1 MRKLYLFI
9 AILVTLIASSIPS
22 VVSVNAQDPIVYAV
36 LFYSPTCPHCHQVME
51 QDLPP
56 LLEQYGDQL
65 QILAVN
71 VLQPAGAQLHAAMLT
86 TLPPEKVQQGVPALL
101 VGDTFLVG
109 SVDIPAQ
116 LPGIVTAGLEQGG
129 IDWPVI
135 PGLGWPTIPSLGVIL
150 TASDSAES
158 DAVTTAE
165 LLDQD
170 SAEVSNSGFALAL
183 IVLLFLI
190 SALVFAIIRLVRA
203 RPDWSE
209 LPAVKTWVVPLL
221 AALGLLVAGY
231 LAYVEISHEA
241 AVCGPIGDCNVVQSS
256 SYATIAGVPVAVLG
270 LLSYSAIL
278 ILYIV
283 QDRRND
289 MAAMWSRAALL
300 AVTFIGT
307 LFSIYLT
314 VIELAVIEAVCMWC
328 LTSAVV
334 TGALLLLIVFPM
346 TPQRRHNRRKPVPRS
361 ASW

>member
-1 MRKLYLFI
+1 M
-9 AILVTLIASSIPS
+9 
-22 VVSVNAQDPIVYAV
+22 
-36 LFYSPTCPHCHQVME
+36 
-51 QDLPP
+51 
-56 LLEQYGDQL
+56 
-65 QILAVN
+65 
-71 VLQPAGAQLHAAMLT
+71 
-86 TLPPEKVQQGVPALL
+86 
-101 VGDTFLVG
+101 
-109 SVDIPAQ
+109 
-116 LPGIVTAGLEQGG
+116 
-129 IDWPVI
+129 
-135 PGLGWPTIPSLGVIL
+135 
-150 TASDSAES
+150 
-158 DAVTTAE
+158 TTAE

-183 IVLLFLI
+183 IVLLFDQRI
-190 SALVFAIIRLVRA
+190 GFAIIRLFA
-203 RPDWSE
+203 RDQTGAN

-221 AALGLLVAGY
+221 AALGLVVAGY

-241 AVCGPIGDCNVVQSS
+241 AVWVIGDCNVVQSS

-278 ILYIV
+278 ILTSV

-289 MAAMWSRAALL
+289 MAAMWCRAALL

-334 TGALLLLIVFPM
+334 TGALLLIVVFPM